1 MEKQNK
7 TPHLQKWLVPPQNAI
22 KGSKN
27 CQIPVSRSYRL
38 CLADF

>member
-22 KGSKN
+22 KEVKIAKSLWAGHTDY
-27 CQIPVSRSYRL
+27 V
-38 CLADF
+38 